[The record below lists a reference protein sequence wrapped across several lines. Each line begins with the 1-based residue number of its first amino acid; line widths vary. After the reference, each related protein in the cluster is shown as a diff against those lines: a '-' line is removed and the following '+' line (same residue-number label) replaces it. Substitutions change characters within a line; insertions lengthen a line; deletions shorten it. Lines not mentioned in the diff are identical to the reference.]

1 MKSLIIIPLAMLLSL
16 GASAAVIP
24 DGRKSKTRSTIEIK
38 ELFKTNIN
46 KLHRTDIELEGKAVA
61 LVEIDSIGNA
71 KIIECNGSS
80 KEMLDFMNLK
90 LTSKQFIN
98 LRNETI
104 KLEVEYR
111 K

>member
-16 GASAAVIP
+16 GASAAINP
-24 DGRKSKTRSTIEIK
+24 DGSKSKTRSKIEIK

-46 KLHRTDIELEGKAVA
+46 KLHRPEIEFEGKAVA
-61 LVEIDSIGNA
+61 LVEIDSLGNA
-71 KIIECNGSS
+71 KIIDSNSSS
-80 KEMLDFMNLK
+80 KEMLDFIHSK
-90 LTSKQFIN
+90 ITSKQFLN